1 VRVRIVPHDRSTAGP
16 IFGVRLFTA
25 KPGAKI

>member
-1 VRVRIVPHDRSTAGP
+1 VPKDRSTAGP

-25 KPGAKI
+25 KPAATN